1 VTYSAV
7 NTSTGVIT
15 CTATSAA
22 AVTASLIQPTDGS
35 QAIITLL
42 CETDGLQI
50 VDQTYTNRVD
60 VFCGT
65 LLAGGGTINTGMV
78 VNYPADPSLKAWVK
92 SALRTYCPGITF
104 LDDITG

>member
-1 VTYSAV
+1 MNVT
-7 NTSTGVIT
+7 TGVIT

-35 QAIITLL
+35 ENILTIL
-42 CETDGLQI
+42 CETNGLQI

-60 VFCGT
+60 VFTGR
-65 LLAGGGTINTGMV
+65 LLASGGTVNTGMI
-78 VNYPADPSLKAWVK
+78 VNYPSDPSLKTWVK
-92 SALRTYCPGITF
+92 SAIKSTCSGTTF